1 MKKLLLFGMW
11 WIMIFSASGETSI
24 MEFRTKSECE
34 TIRAA
39 YERSAV
45 KVTSCI
51 WKESEISKTPL

>member
-1 MKKLLLFGMW
+1 MW

-24 MEFRTKSECE
+24 MEFRTKSECD

-45 KVTSCI
+45 KVTSCT